1 MLNLETEQARS
12 RRISRSSQNCCKNVI
27 VIPAVYIYVYIYIY
41 TTQAAIVCLR
51 GDAGCRLQ
59 SEVCQLMPQLCDWL
73 PVSGSN
79 CVVVFSQVVPNFSTW
94 LHRADEDQK
103 VRNTCPRLL
112 LFPLRAYPYK
122 NFHFGV

>member
-1 MLNLETEQARS
+1 MCVC
-12 RRISRSSQNCCKNVI
+12 ICMCMY
-27 VIPAVYIYVYIYIY
+27 VYICIYVY
-41 TTQAAIVCLR
+41 VK
-51 GDAGCRLQ
+51 
-59 SEVCQLMPQLCDWL
+59 PQLCDWL

-112 LFPLRAYPYK
+112 LFPLRAYP
-122 NFHFGV
+122 